1 MGEDVIGFA
10 TLLLSVVMMAGS
22 APPLAAARMA
32 PPDVHAVIQVRGGLA
47 GKSAG
52 MRTLG
57 AGLRSLVESIGAGE
71 RWGAAAKLAELSPE
85 ALLQRCAGRD
95 ASLVVRAGA
104 GGNAGGW
111 VLALEMEGREACD
124 LLKSVGA
131 RMSGGG
137 RFEVT
142 QLGVVGCVSGDW
154 LLISDRAENPLLR
167 DMLRIASEAEAP
179 NFAQNLPP
187 GWDQDDASA
196 VTVALRHDRMAQGV
210 SVWSI
215 RDDGP
220 RVRVQLRAALEDR
233 PLGTLREG
241 VEPVVDPEA
250 LPEETIACWMQAMPA
265 QLVPKSWC
273 ADGADCSAAKAVD
286 ATRGPRMAVLI
297 GPRSDG
303 EGAFAAAV
311 AVELRDAQGGTRAH
325 DAMLDQAAAA
335 LARLDGRPLPGRIDR
350 TRLPIEAVR
359 HCDERGMAETTFG
372 AFECLGTS
380 ELHARTVPTVAGGWR
395 VYASDVAWLD
405 RVVAVIEDQP
415 GAMPTVERACWTRAG
430 CADGGALA
438 AGLDRWARERS
449 RHGGCAKTLE
459 VLAGVVRNAGRVS
472 WRMQE
477 PAPGLYQAEIDLLPV
492 DASAFDGSAIAEA
505 APRP

>member
-1 MGEDVIGFA
+1 MVFA
-10 TLLLSVVMMAGS
+10 SIILSVVMMAGA

-57 AGLRSLVESIGAGE
+57 AGLRSLVDSIGAGE
-71 RWGAAAKLAELSPE
+71 RWGAAANLAELSPE

-95 ASLVVRAGA
+95 ASLVVRAG
-104 GGNAGGW
+104 GRGESGGW

-124 LLKSVGA
+124 LLKSLGA
-131 RMSGGG
+131 RMSGGA
-137 RFEVT
+137 RFEVP
-142 QLGVVGCVSGDW
+142 QLGVVGRVCGNW
-154 LLISDRAENPLLR
+154 LLVSDRAENPLLR
-167 DMLRIASEAEAP
+167 DMLRIASEADAP
-179 NFAQNLPP
+179 NFAQTLPQ
-187 GWDQDDASA
+187 GWDRDDSSA

-220 RVRVQLRAALEDR
+220 RVRVQLRAALQDR
-233 PLGTLREG
+233 PLGTPLEG
-241 VEPVVDPEA
+241 VEPIVDPDA
-250 LPEETIACWMQAMPA
+250 LPEDTIACWMQSMPA
-265 QLVPKSWC
+265 RLVPRTWC
-273 ADGADCSAAKAVD
+273 ADGADCEAIAAVD
-286 ATRGPRMAVLI
+286 RTRGPRMAVLI
-297 GPRSDG
+297 GPRRDG

-311 AVELRDAQGGTRAH
+311 AVELRDAQAGTRAH

-335 LARLDGRPLPGRIDR
+335 LARLEGRPLPCRIDR
-350 TRLPIEAVR
+350 ARLPIEAVR
-359 HCDERGMAETTFG
+359 HCDERGMAESTFG

-380 ELHARTVPTVAGGWR
+380 ELHARTVTTAQGGWR
-395 VYASDVAWLD
+395 VYASDVPWLD
-405 RVVAVIEDQP
+405 QVVAVIEDQP
-415 GAMPTVERACWTRAG
+415 IARSVSAPVQWTRAG

-438 AGLDRWARERS
+438 AGLDRWARERL

-459 VLAGVVRNAGRVS
+459 VLAGVVRNAGRVT

-477 PAPGLYQAEIDLLPV
+477 PEPGVYQAEIDLLPV
-492 DASAFDGSAIAEA
+492 DASAFEGSAIAEA
-505 APRP
+505 ASQP

>member
-1 MGEDVIGFA
+1 MGFA

-57 AGLRSLVESIGAGE
+57 SGLRSLVESIGAGE
-71 RWGAAAKLAELSPE
+71 RWGAAAALAELSPE

-95 ASLVVRAGA
+95 ASLVVRAGC
-104 GGNAGGW
+104 GGEGGGW

-131 RMSGGG
+131 RMSGAG
-137 RFEVT
+137 RFEVP
-142 QLGVVGCVSGDW
+142 QLGVVGRVCGAW

-167 DMLRIASEAEAP
+167 DMLRIASETDAP
-179 NFAQNLPP
+179 NFAQRLPL

-196 VTVALRHDRMAQGV
+196 VTVALRHDRMAKGV

-215 RDDGP
+215 RDEGP
-220 RVRVQLRAALEDR
+220 RVRVQLRASLQDT
-233 PLGTLREG
+233 PLGTPIGG
-241 VEPVVDPEA
+241 VEPLLDPDA
-250 LPEETIACWMQAMPA
+250 LPDETIACWMQAMPSRV
-265 QLVPKSWC
+265 VPKSWC
-273 ADGADCSAAKAVD
+273 ADGAECTAASAVD
-286 ATRGPRMAVLI
+286 ATRGARMAVLI

-311 AVELRDAQGGTRAH
+311 ALEMRDAQAGTRAH

-350 TRLPIEAVR
+350 SRLPIEAVR

-380 ELHARTVPTVAGGWR
+380 ELHARTVPTPGGGWR
-395 VYASDVAWLD
+395 VYASDVGWLD

-415 GAMPTVERACWTRAG
+415 AARPSSEDARWTRSG
-430 CADGGALA
+430 CAEGGALA
-438 AGLDRWARERS
+438 AGLGRWARERA

-459 VLAGVVRNAGRVS
+459 VLAGVVRNAGRVT

-477 PAPGLYQAEIDLLPV
+477 PAPGEYQAEINLVPM

-505 APRP
+505 ASRP

>member
-1 MGEDVIGFA
+1 MGFA
-10 TLLLSVVMMAGS
+10 TLLLSVVMMAGA

-71 RWGAAAKLAELSPE
+71 RWGAAARLAELSPE

-95 ASLVVRAGA
+95 ASLVVRAGC
-104 GGNAGGW
+104 GGNGGGW

-137 RFEVT
+137 RFEVP
-142 QLGVVGCVSGDW
+142 QLGVVGRVSGDW

-179 NFAQNLPP
+179 NFAQTLPQ

-196 VTVALRHDRMAQGV
+196 VTVALRHDRMTQGV

-215 RDDGP
+215 RDEGP
-220 RVRVQLRAALEDR
+220 RVRVQLRASLPDR
-233 PLGTLREG
+233 PFGALQDE
-241 VEPVVDPEA
+241 VVPIVDPEA
-250 LPEETIACWMQAMPA
+250 LPEETIACWMQAMPVR
-265 QLVPKSWC
+265 LVPKVWC
-273 ADGADCSAAKAVD
+273 ADGAECDAVAAVD
-286 ATRGPRMAVLI
+286 RTRGARMAVLI

-311 AVELRDAQGGTRAH
+311 AVELRDAQAGTRAH

-380 ELHARTVPTVAGGWR
+380 ELHTRTVPTVGGGWR

-405 RVVAVIEDQP
+405 RVVSVIEDQP
-415 GAMPTVERACWTRAG
+415 ASKPVQEMARWTRTG

-459 VLAGVVRNAGRVS
+459 VLAGVVRNAGRVT

-477 PAPGLYQAEIDLLPV
+477 PAPGVYQAEIELLPM
-492 DASAFDGSAIAEA
+492 DASAFDRSAIAEA
-505 APRP
+505 GPRP